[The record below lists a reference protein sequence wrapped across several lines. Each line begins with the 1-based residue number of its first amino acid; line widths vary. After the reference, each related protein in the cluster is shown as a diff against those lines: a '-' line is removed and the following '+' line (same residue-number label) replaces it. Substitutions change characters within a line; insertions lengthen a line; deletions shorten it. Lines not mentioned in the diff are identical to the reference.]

1 MRRPVAATA
10 ILAGDRSQR
19 RTTGSKTRAR
29 RCPPSDPAPPI
40 RAIPTDGDRCA
51 RIREVSHPAGM
62 VTSAFDIVLRD
73 ATVAPGDSAPIRADV
88 AVRGGRIAVVG
99 RALPTDGAAEVVDA
113 SGMLLCPGFVDVH
126 AHSALEPFRDP
137 RLRPK
142 VAQGFTTEI
151 INPDGLA
158 PAPVAADRRRA
169 LAAQLAPIEGVTP
182 DAWTWETVE
191 EYLEALAATRP
202 ATSLIAS
209 AGHNALR
216 EFVAPRR
223 SRPLN
228 ASERAAMRAQIAL
241 AVEAGARAVS
251 LGLVYPPG
259 MFADADELLAVAEEA
274 ARCGVPLTVHL
285 RNEAAGVLEAAGE
298 MVDVARRSGAALHLS
313 HLKAIG
319 PPDLLERLVQL
330 VDRAAEDLD
339 VTFDVYP
346 YGAGSGALVSSLPP
360 WAQAGDVD
368 DVLARVHD
376 ADARA
381 RIRKDVERGLPGW
394 ENPFRT
400 LGAGAF
406 VLADVADPRSDD
418 VGKTLERV
426 AEERSTDTV
435 TAAMDLLVETS
446 LAVTT
451 VEHFADERVVRDLV
465 AHPRALIGSD
475 GIFARRPHPRLF
487 GTAAKVLGRYAL
499 SERLLPLQDAVSK
512 LSARAADRFGLF
524 DRGRIAPGKRADLVL
539 LDPGRYVDLATYERP
554 TVVPDGVVRVLVAG
568 ATVWPDTPP
577 ATSAS
582 RRSGDVGD

>member
-1 MRRPVAATA
+1 
-10 ILAGDRSQR
+10 
-19 RTTGSKTRAR
+19 
-29 RCPPSDPAPPI
+29 
-40 RAIPTDGDRCA
+40 
-51 RIREVSHPAGM
+51 
-62 VTSAFDIVLRD
+62 
-73 ATVAPGDSAPIRADV
+73 
-88 AVRGGRIAVVG
+88 
-99 RALPTDGAAEVVDA
+99 
-113 SGMLLCPGFVDVH
+113 
-126 AHSALEPFRDP
+126 
-137 RLRPK
+137 
-142 VAQGFTTEI
+142 
-151 INPDGLA
+151 
-158 PAPVAADRRRA
+158 
-169 LAAQLAPIEGVTP
+169 
-182 DAWTWETVE
+182 
-191 EYLEALAATRP
+191 
-202 ATSLIAS
+202 
-209 AGHNALR
+209 
-216 EFVAPRR
+216 
-223 SRPLN
+223 
-228 ASERAAMRAQIAL
+228 
-241 AVEAGARAVS
+241 
-251 LGLVYPPG
+251 

-426 AEERSTDTV
+426 AEERSTDAV

-499 SERLLPLQDAVSK
+499 SERLLPLRDAVSK
-512 LSARAADRFGLF
+512 LTARAADRFGLF